1 MSLLKSAFATDPGL
15 QREGNQDRVF
25 ARVNQPPQGDP
36 LGLFIVC
43 DGVGGSQGGQFASHL
58 AVEAVSSKFADLF
71 SAGDPR
77 ESLIE
82 RSANHKKGID
92 EVTQASDLKK
102 LEQLVR
108 ESVVYANQ
116 VVHEFTLEN
125 PKEAGNAGTTIALAA
140 VIGNSAVIANVGDSR
155 TYILRDGSFRQISID
170 HSLVAG
176 LVASGQIQPEEVF
189 SHPQRNLIFRSL
201 GHKLEIEVDTFVELL
216 KPGDIMLLCSDG
228 LWEMLQDEKAIAA
241 RILKEDDL
249 QAACDSLVAAANIA
263 GGADN
268 ISVVLV
274 KFD

>member
-1 MSLLKSAFATDPGL
+1 MGLLKFAFATDPGL

-36 LGLFIVC
+36 LGVFIVC

-58 AVEAVSSKFADLF
+58 AVEAVASKFADLF

-77 ESLIE
+77 KSLVE
-82 RSANHKKGID
+82 RGSNHKKGVD

-116 VVHEFTLEN
+116 VVHEFTLQN

-241 RILKEDDL
+241 QILKEDNL
-249 QAACDSLVAAANIA
+249 QVASDSLVAAANVA